1 MNLFPKSLFMLNYCL
16 DRHKSQEISDKAA
29 DAFLP
34 TLIFLQVWF
43 ATNKVLRKRDDV
55 VVL

>member
-1 MNLFPKSLFMLNYCL
+1 MLNYCL
-16 DRHKSQEISDKAA
+16 DSHKSQEISDKAA

-43 ATNKVLRKRDDV
+43 ATNKMLGKLDDV